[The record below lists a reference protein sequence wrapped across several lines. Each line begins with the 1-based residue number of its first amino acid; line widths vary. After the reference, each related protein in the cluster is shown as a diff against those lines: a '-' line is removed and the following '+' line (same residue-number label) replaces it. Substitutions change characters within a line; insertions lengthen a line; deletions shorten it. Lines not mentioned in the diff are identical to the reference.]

1 MLEDQLFCDVAATQ
15 LEDHCDG
22 VKNLSACQ
30 DGFEAAMFKIMQMW
44 KATEEKFEMAHVLQK
59 FKLFLL
65 KMDEMI
71 QKTPL
76 DRYYVMT
83 HALGTWS

>member
-1 MLEDQLFCDVAATQ
+1 M
-15 LEDHCDG
+15 
-22 VKNLSACQ
+22 KNLSACQ
-30 DGFEAAMFKIMQMW
+30 DGFEAAMFKTMQMW
-44 KATEEKFEMAHVLQK
+44 KAAEEKFEMAHVLQK

-83 HALGTWS
+83 HALGLEVESDRRKHLFV